1 MGSSGPQSHSEQ
13 RKQLEP
19 RLKRE
24 ELEAQYNFDVF
35 NRQVV
40 GAGLWRSRSQ
50 EAVMDCDAS
59 APQHDMEL
67 RLAKCV
73 QVLGQLEVGL
83 REVRQ
88 CAEEAPDFRR
98 LHQMLHQQE
107 QVIAQTLQ
115 EVRSD
120 AESRLVQQMAHY
132 EVLAAEQPL
141 LEEQVNQLASVA
153 EELTDALED
162 AKSIEAQLS
171 SDLALTQQQ
180 LAEAVARVSQLE
192 DNGGSALQETVAQ
205 QAAELEA
212 ERAHVRELQ
221 LRVARVEVEWNL
233 EQALKKKGRSYNFR
247 HFDI

>member
-1 MGSSGPQSHSEQ
+1 MQPARFGGPT
-13 RKQLEP
+13 P
-19 RLKRE
+19 RRTS
-24 ELEAQYNFDVF
+24 
-35 NRQVV
+35 RQ
-40 GAGLWRSRSQ
+40 
-50 EAVMDCDAS
+50 
-59 APQHDMEL
+59 
-67 RLAKCV
+67 
-73 QVLGQLEVGL
+73 
-83 REVRQ
+83 
-88 CAEEAPDFRR
+88 
-98 LHQMLHQQE
+98 
-107 QVIAQTLQ
+107 
-115 EVRSD
+115 
-120 AESRLVQQMAHY
+120 
-132 EVLAAEQPL
+132 
-141 LEEQVNQLASVA
+141 EQVNQLASVA